1 MEIQWGRF
9 KENRFSS
16 QAPPSRLRLLIGGT
30 DRIVFFSWG
39 RLQIRIMNPLPW
51 QFPINLEIF

>member
-1 MEIQWGRF
+1 MEIQWGKF

-30 DRIVFFSWG
+30 DRIVFSRGGGYRF
-39 RLQIRIMNPLPW
+39 
-51 QFPINLEIF
+51 E